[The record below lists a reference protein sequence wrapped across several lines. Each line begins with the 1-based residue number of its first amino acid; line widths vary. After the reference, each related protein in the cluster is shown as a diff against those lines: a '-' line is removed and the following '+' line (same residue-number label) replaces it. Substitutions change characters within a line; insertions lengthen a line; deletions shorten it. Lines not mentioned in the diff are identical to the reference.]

1 MACQNSTNSNLI
13 FIISKYYF
21 RSMALINSIVNC
33 RRLPH
38 FQITFAKKFSEL
50 VFNKFDT
57 SSKSRFSVSPMHLI
71 TLKRC
76 DIDEEG
82 K

>member
-1 MACQNSTNSNLI
+1 MA
-13 FIISKYYF
+13 
-21 RSMALINSIVNC
+21 MINNIVNC
-33 RRLPH
+33 RNFLI
-38 FQITFAKKFSEL
+38 FQISFAKKFSEL

-57 SSKSRFSVSPMHLI
+57 SSKSRFSVSPTHLI

-76 DIDEEG
+76 DIDDEG